1 MISYFFVLS
10 RIASVI
16 KRNLHVYKPVEV
28 ARITQA
34 LFLLQYQNPEL
45 FAKLRNT
52 LVT

>member
-1 MISYFFVLS
+1 M
-10 RIASVI
+10 
-16 KRNLHVYKPVEV
+16 NLHVYKPVEV

-34 LFLLQYQNPEL
+34 LFMLQYQNSEL